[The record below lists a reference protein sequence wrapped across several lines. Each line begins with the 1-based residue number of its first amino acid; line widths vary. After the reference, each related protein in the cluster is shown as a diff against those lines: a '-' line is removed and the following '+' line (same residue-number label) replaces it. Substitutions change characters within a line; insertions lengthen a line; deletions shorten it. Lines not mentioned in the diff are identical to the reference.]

1 MFATIVKES
10 NITNFKLI
18 VVREKIFEFL
28 FFNQKVIL
36 SIKINNFQVLRSLSL
51 SLSIHIYILNHNFY

>member
-51 SLSIHIYILNHNFY
+51 SIHIYILNHNFY

>member
-10 NITNFKLI
+10 NITNFKFI

-28 FFNQKVIL
+28 FFNQKVTLLVKTNNFRVLRFLSLFL
-36 SIKINNFQVLRSLSL
+36 SIY
-51 SLSIHIYILNHNFY
+51 IYIF

>member
-51 SLSIHIYILNHNFY
+51 SLYTYIYFKS

>member
-51 SLSIHIYILNHNFY
+51 SLYIYIF

>member
-36 SIKINNFQVLRSLSL
+36 SIKTNNFQVLRSLFL

>member
-10 NITNFKLI
+10 NITNFKFI

-28 FFNQKVIL
+28 FFNQKVTL
-36 SIKINNFQVLRSLSL
+36 LVKTNNFRILRSLSL
-51 SLSIHIYILNHNFY
+51 SFSLSLYIYIF

>member
-36 SIKINNFQVLRSLSL
+36 SIKTNNFQVLRSLSL
-51 SLSIHIYILNHNFY
+51 SFYTYIYFKS

>member
-28 FFNQKVIL
+28 FFNQKIIL
-36 SIKINNFQVLRSLSL
+36 SIKTNNFQVLRSLSL
-51 SLSIHIYILNHNFY
+51 FLSIHIYFKS

>member
-1 MFATIVKES
+1 MFATIVKER

-51 SLSIHIYILNHNFY
+51 SIHIYILNHNFY